1 MVTFHFL
8 SQNVRRWQGPIN
20 STLSFNECRLSE
32 GDTKTQITVIEFV

>member
-1 MVTFHFL
+1 MVTFRFL

-32 GDTKTQITVIEFV
+32 GNILHSEVVGS